1 MPTFRYSAYT
11 AEGRDTAGTLEAE
24 SLKEA
29 RQRLKRDGLFPRELA
44 PADEG
49 GAAPTRR
56 LFGGGRAGLA
66 EIALMTRRLATLVG
80 SQVPIFEAVATLGEQ
95 EGPGELKKAL
105 GRIKERL
112 AEGASLAK
120 ALSLEPRL
128 FSESYVAMVAA
139 GEASGSLDTVLE
151 KLALFLEEQR
161 AIRSKVTASLAY
173 PILMVVVGGGV
184 MLFLLTFVIPKIV
197 TIFEDNKAALPF
209 ITIALIK
216 TSAFLR
222 HFWWALLGLAAGAV
236 FLYRRLMNTEGF
248 RLRRDRWLLRLPV
261 VGGLLRHL
269 ILSRFAKVLGLLLAS
284 GVPVIK
290 ALEITAQVLVNRV
303 YRGSVH
309 TIAAELAE
317 GGNLSGALRK
327 GTLFPPLLVHM
338 VAVGEKGGELEE
350 MLAKAGTAFERE
362 FDTSVSGLMALLEP
376 LLVLA
381 MGLAVGLVV
390 LAVLLPI
397 FELNQ
402 LVR

>member
-24 SLKEA
+24 SIKEA

-49 GAAPTRR
+49 GAAPARR
-56 LFGGGRAGLA
+56 LFGGRTGLG
-66 EIALMTRRLATLVG
+66 EVALMTRRLATLVG

-112 AEGASLAK
+112 SEGASLAK

-161 AIRSKVTASLAY
+161 AIKSKVTASLAY

-216 TSAFLR
+216 TSDFLR
-222 HFWWALLGLAAGAV
+222 HFWWALLGLAASAV
-236 FLYRRLMNTEGF
+236 FLYRRLMTTEGF

-303 YRGSVH
+303 YRGSLH

>member
-1 MPTFRYSAYT
+1 MPTFRYNAYT
-11 AEGRDTAGTLEAE
+11 AEGRETAGTLEAE
-24 SLKEA
+24 SLEEA
-29 RQRLKRDGLFPRELA
+29 RQRLKRDGLFPRELS

-49 GAAPTRR
+49 GTTAGRR
-56 LFGGGRAGLA
+56 LFGGRTGLG

-80 SQVPIFEAVATLGEQ
+80 SHVPIFEAVTTLGEQ

-105 GRIKERL
+105 GRIRERL
-112 AEGASLAK
+112 AEGASLAR

-139 GEASGSLDTVLE
+139 GEASGSLETVLE
-151 KLALFLEEQR
+151 KLAIFLEEQR

-173 PILMVVVGGGV
+173 PILMIVVGGGV

-197 TIFEDNKAALPF
+197 TIFEDNKAVLPF

-236 FLYRRLMNTEGF
+236 FLYRRLMTTEAF
-248 RLRRDRWLLRLPV
+248 RLRRDRWLLRLPL
-261 VGGLLRHL
+261 VGGLSRHL

-290 ALEITAQVLVNRV
+290 ALEITSQVIVNRV
-303 YRGSVH
+303 YRGALH
-309 TIAAELAE
+309 GIAAELAE

-327 GTLFPPLLVHM
+327 GSLFPPLLVHM

-350 MLAKAGTAFERE
+350 MLAKAGHAFERE
-362 FDTSVSGLMALLEP
+362 FDTAVSGLMALLEP

>member
-29 RQRLKRDGLFPRELA
+29 RQRLKRDGLFPRELS

-49 GAAPTRR
+49 ETASGRR
-56 LFGGGRAGLA
+56 LFGGRTGLA

-80 SQVPIFEAVATLGEQ
+80 SHVPIFEAVTTLGEQ
-95 EGPGELKKAL
+95 EGAGELKKAL
-105 GRIKERL
+105 DRIRERL
-112 AEGASLAK
+112 AEGASLAR

-139 GEASGSLDTVLE
+139 GEASGSLETVLE

-173 PILMVVVGGGV
+173 PLLMVVVGGGV

-197 TIFEDNKAALPF
+197 TIFEDNKAVLPF

-222 HFWWALLGLAAGAV
+222 HFWWALLGLAAGAA
-236 FLYRRLMNTEGF
+236 FLYRRLMTTEGF

-261 VGGLLRHL
+261 VGGLIRHL

-303 YRGSVH
+303 YRGALH
-309 TIAAELAE
+309 GIATELAE

-327 GTLFPPLLVHM
+327 GSLFPPLLVHM

-350 MLAKAGTAFERE
+350 MLAKVGNAFERE

>member
-1 MPTFRYSAYT
+1 MQTFRYSAYT
-11 AEGRDTAGTLEAE
+11 AGGRETTGFLEAE
-24 SLKEA
+24 SIKEA

-49 GAAPTRR
+49 EKSGRRR
-56 LFGGGRAGLA
+56 LFARRTGLA
-66 EIALMTRRLATLVG
+66 ELALMTRRLATLAG
-80 SQVPIFEAVATLGEQ
+80 SQVPIFEAITTLGDQ
-95 EGPGELKKAL
+95 EEPGELKTAL
-105 GRIKERL
+105 GRIRERL
-112 AEGASLAK
+112 AEGASLAR
-120 ALSLEPRL
+120 ALSLEPRV

-139 GEASGSLDTVLE
+139 GEASGSLETVLE

-161 AIRSKVTASLAY
+161 AIKSKVTSSLAY

-197 TIFEDNKAALPF
+197 TIFEDNKAALPL

-216 TSAFLR
+216 TSNLLR
-222 HFWWALLGLAAGAV
+222 QFWWLLLGLAAGAV
-236 FLYRRLMNTEGF
+236 FLYRRLMTQEAY
-248 RLRRDRWLLRLPV
+248 RLQRDRLLLRIPV
-261 VGGLLRHL
+261 VGGLQRHL

-290 ALEITAQVLVNRV
+290 SLEITAEVLVNRV
-303 YRGSVH
+303 YRGALYAI
-309 TIAAELAE
+309 TAELAE

-327 GTLFPPLLVHM
+327 SVLFPPLLVHL

-350 MLAKAGTAFERE
+350 MLEKAGTAFERE

>member
-24 SLKEA
+24 SIKEA

-49 GAAPTRR
+49 GAAPARR
-56 LFGGGRAGLA
+56 LFGGRTGLG
-66 EIALMTRRLATLVG
+66 EVALMTRRLATLVG

-112 AEGASLAK
+112 SEGASLAK

-161 AIRSKVTASLAY
+161 AIKSKVTASLAY
-173 PILMVVVGGGV
+173 PILMIVVGGGV

-216 TSAFLR
+216 TSDFLR

-236 FLYRRLMNTEGF
+236 FLYHRLMTTEGF

-269 ILSRFAKVLGLLLAS
+269 TLSRFAKVLGLLLAS

-303 YRGSVH
+303 YRGSLH

>member
-11 AEGRDTAGTLEAE
+11 AEGRDTVGTLEAE

-29 RQRLKRDGLFPRELA
+29 RQRLKRDGLFPRELS
-44 PADEG
+44 PAEEE
-49 GAAPTRR
+49 GAAPGRR
-56 LFGGGRAGLA
+56 LFGGRTGLA
-66 EIALMTRRLATLVG
+66 EIALVTRRLATLVG
-80 SQVPIFEAVATLGEQ
+80 SQVPIFEAVTTLGEQ
-95 EGPGELKKAL
+95 EEPGELKKAL

-112 AEGASLAK
+112 AEGASLAR

-139 GEASGSLDTVLE
+139 GEASGSLETVLE

-173 PILMVVVGGGV
+173 PLLMIVVGGGV

-197 TIFEDNKAALPF
+197 TIFEDNKAALPL

-222 HFWWALLGLAAGAV
+222 HFWWALLGLAAGGV
-236 FLYRRLMNTEGF
+236 FLYRRLATQEGF
-248 RLRRDRWLLRLPV
+248 RLRRDRWLLGLPV
-261 VGGLLRHL
+261 VGGLTRHL

-303 YRGSVH
+303 YRGALH
-309 TIAAELAE
+309 GIATELAE

-327 GTLFPPLLVHM
+327 GALFPPLLVHM

-350 MLAKAGTAFERE
+350 MLAKAGNAFERE
-362 FDTSVSGLMALLEP
+362 FDTAVSGLMALLEP

>member
-24 SLKEA
+24 NLKEA
-29 RQRLKRDGLFPRELA
+29 RQRLKRDGLFPREIS
-44 PADEG
+44 PAEDE
-49 GAAPTRR
+49 GAAPGRR
-56 LFGGGRAGLA
+56 LFGGHTGLA

-80 SQVPIFEAVATLGEQ
+80 SQVPIFEAVTTLGEQ
-95 EGPGELKKAL
+95 EEPGELKKAL
-105 GRIKERL
+105 GRIRERL

-120 ALSLEPRL
+120 ALSLEPGL

-139 GEASGSLDTVLE
+139 GEASGSLETVLE

-173 PILMVVVGGGV
+173 PLLMIVVGGGV

-197 TIFEDNKAALPF
+197 TIFEDNKAALPL

-222 HFWWALLGLAAGAV
+222 HFWWALLGLAAGGV
-236 FLYRRLMNTEGF
+236 FLYRRLATQEGF
-248 RLRRDRWLLRLPV
+248 RLRRDRWLLGLPV
-261 VGGLLRHL
+261 VGGLIRHL

-303 YRGSVH
+303 YRGSLH

-327 GTLFPPLLVHM
+327 GTLFPPLLIHM

-350 MLAKAGTAFERE
+350 MLAKAGNAFERE
-362 FDTSVSGLMALLEP
+362 FDTAVSGLMALLEP

>member
-11 AEGRDTAGTLEAE
+11 ADGRDTTGTLEAE

-29 RQRLKRDGLFPRELA
+29 RQRLKRDGLFPRELS

-49 GAAPTRR
+49 GAAPARR
-56 LFGGGRAGLA
+56 LFGGRTGLG
-66 EIALMTRRLATLVG
+66 EVALMTRRLATLVG

-120 ALSLEPRL
+120 ALSLEPGL

-139 GEASGSLDTVLE
+139 GEASGALDTVLE

-184 MLFLLTFVIPKIV
+184 MLFLLTFVIPRIV
-197 TIFEDNKAALPF
+197 TIFEDNKAALPL

-216 TSAFLR
+216 TSDFLR

-236 FLYRRLMNTEGF
+236 FLYRRLMTTEGF

-269 ILSRFAKVLGLLLAS
+269 ILSRFAKVLGMLLAS

-303 YRGSVH
+303 YRGTLH

-327 GTLFPPLLVHM
+327 GTLFPPLLVQM
-338 VAVGEKGGELEE
+338 VAAGEKGGELEE

>member
-24 SLKEA
+24 NLKEA
-29 RQRLKRDGLFPRELA
+29 RQRLKRDGLFPRELS
-44 PADEG
+44 PAEDE
-49 GAAPTRR
+49 GAAPGRR
-56 LFGGGRAGLA
+56 LFGGRTGLA

-80 SQVPIFEAVATLGEQ
+80 SQVPIFEAVTTLGEQ
-95 EGPGELKKAL
+95 EEPGELKKAL
-105 GRIKERL
+105 GRIRERL

-120 ALSLEPRL
+120 ALSLEPGL

-139 GEASGSLDTVLE
+139 GEASGSLETVLE

-173 PILMVVVGGGV
+173 PLLMIVVGGGV

-197 TIFEDNKAALPF
+197 TIFEDNKAALPL

-222 HFWWALLGLAAGAV
+222 HFWWALLGLAAGGV
-236 FLYRRLMNTEGF
+236 FLYRRLAAQEGF

-261 VGGLLRHL
+261 VGGLIRHL

-303 YRGSVH
+303 YRGSLH

-327 GTLFPPLLVHM
+327 GTLFPPLLIHM

-350 MLAKAGTAFERE
+350 MLAKAGNAFERE
-362 FDTSVSGLMALLEP
+362 FDTAVSGLMALLEP

>member
-11 AEGRDTAGTLEAE
+11 AEGRETTGTLEAE
-24 SLKEA
+24 SIKEA
-29 RQRLKRDGLFPRELA
+29 RRRLKRDGLFPRELS

-49 GAAPTRR
+49 GAAPARR
-56 LFGGGRAGLA
+56 LFGGRTGLG
-66 EIALMTRRLATLVG
+66 EIALLTRRLATLVG
-80 SQVPIFEAVATLGEQ
+80 SQVPLFEAVATLGEQ
-95 EGPGELKKAL
+95 EGPGELKRAL

-112 AEGASLAK
+112 AEGASLAR

-151 KLALFLEEQR
+151 RLALFLEEQR

-184 MLFLLTFVIPKIV
+184 MLFLLTFVIPRIV
-197 TIFEDNKAALPF
+197 TIFEDNRAALPF

-216 TSAFLR
+216 TSDFLR
-222 HFWWALLGLAAGAV
+222 HYWWALLGLAGGTV
-236 FLYRRLMNTEGF
+236 VLYRRSITTEGF

-284 GVPVIK
+284 GVPVIR
-290 ALEITAQVLVNRV
+290 ALEITAQVVVNRV
-303 YRGSVH
+303 YRGSLH
-309 TIAAELAE
+309 AIAAELAE

-362 FDTSVSGLMALLEP
+362 FDTAVSGLMALLEP

>member
-1 MPTFRYSAYT
+1 MPTFRYNAYT
-11 AEGRDTAGTLEAE
+11 AEGRETAGTLEAE
-24 SLKEA
+24 SLEEA
-29 RQRLKRDGLFPRELA
+29 RQRLKRDGLFPRELS
-44 PADEG
+44 PVDEG
-49 GAAPTRR
+49 GTAAGRR
-56 LFGGGRAGLA
+56 LFGGRTGLG

-80 SQVPIFEAVATLGEQ
+80 SHVPIFEAVTTLGEQ

-105 GRIKERL
+105 GRIRERL
-112 AEGASLAK
+112 AEGASLAR

-139 GEASGSLDTVLE
+139 GEASGSLETVLE
-151 KLALFLEEQR
+151 KLAIFLEEQR

-173 PILMVVVGGGV
+173 PLLMIVVGGGV

-197 TIFEDNKAALPF
+197 TIFEDNKAVLPF

-236 FLYRRLMNTEGF
+236 FLYRRLMTTEGF
-248 RLRRDRWLLRLPV
+248 RLRRDRWLLRLPL
-261 VGGLLRHL
+261 VGGLSRHL

-290 ALEITAQVLVNRV
+290 ALEITSQVLVNRV
-303 YRGSVH
+303 YRGALH
-309 TIAAELAE
+309 GIAAELAE

-327 GTLFPPLLVHM
+327 GSLFPPLLVHM

-350 MLAKAGTAFERE
+350 MLAKVGNAFERE